1 MQPVNTA
8 SESIKTVTTL
18 VQDVKALIGEAFSS
32 VWVAGE
38 ISNFKRPASGH
49 CYFTLKDDRSQ
60 IKCVMW
66 SSVAKRLF
74 FQPDDGIQVRILGS
88 VGVYEARG
96 DLQLIVQALEPQG
109 EGALR
114 IAFEKLKAKLAAEGL
129 FDASHKRSLPPYPEV
144 IGVITSGTGAA
155 LHDICSILERRFPQ
169 VRVLVCPVQV
179 QGAGA
184 AESIAEAIQTFDALP
199 EDDPFRPDLPIL
211 GRGGGSVED
220 LWAFNE
226 EIVARA
232 IFEASIPIVSGVGH
246 ETDFSISD
254 FVADVRAA
262 TPSMAAELAV
272 PDRNEVAATIRGY
285 HAFLRDR
292 ALRSIA
298 DQSRHV
304 RQIIGSRAFN
314 RPVDY
319 LHQCAQQTDDLVDR
333 LHRCPDIFLRN
344 REHRLE
350 SLTSQ
355 LHLLHP
361 RLPLERGYVLAE
373 RNHEP
378 IHDAAGVSTG
388 DELTLHFRD
397 GSREVTVDA

>member
-1 MQPVNTA
+1 MRPSNRESDALRSVTA
-8 SESIKTVTTL
+8 L
-18 VQDVKALIGEAFSS
+18 VQDVKAVLDDAFGS

-38 ISNFKRPASGH
+38 ISNFKRPSSGH

-66 SSVAKRLF
+66 SSVADRLF
-74 FQPDDGIQVRILGS
+74 FEPGDGMQVRIRGS
-88 VGVYEARG
+88 VSVYEARG
-96 DLQLIVQALEPQG
+96 DLQLMVQALEPLG

-114 IAFEKLKAKLAAEGL
+114 VAFEKLKQKLAEEGL
-129 FDASHKRSLPPYPEV
+129 FDAAHKRSLPRYPEV
-144 IGVITSGTGAA
+144 IGIITSGTGAA

-184 AESIAEAIQTFDALP
+184 SESIAEAIQTFDGLP
-199 EDDPFRPDLPIL
+199 DGDPFRPDLLIV
-211 GRGGGSVED
+211 GRGGGSIED

-232 IFEASIPIVSGVGH
+232 IFEATIPIISGVGH

-272 PDRNEVAATIRGY
+272 PDRNEVAATMRGH

-292 ALRSIA
+292 ALRSIN
-298 DQSRHV
+298 DQSRHI

-319 LHQCAQQTDDLVDR
+319 LHQCAQRTDDLVDR

-344 REHRLE
+344 RKHSLE
-350 SLTSQ
+350 SLPTQ

-361 RLPLERGYVLAE
+361 RLPLERGYLLAE

-378 IHDAAGVSTG
+378 VHSSAAISIG
-388 DELTLHFRD
+388 DELTLHFRV
-397 GSREVTVDA
+397 GSREGIVET